1 MASLDVRTPG
11 TLLSPQLQ
19 LEGVIENLNQLCV
32 AATEA
37 TPQYNGL
44 DLQVVLS
51 RIRDVL
57 NVHHKVLNSQK
68 DNMGLIIRYREVH
81 AAFVKYQ
88 DALKPPPKA
97 RRSHRMKT
105 YGEEYTDPVFEQAE
119 IVDIEYK
126 ELQRDVRG
134 LAILVIRAAAELLEL
149 MGANSVFVRKKLPTR
164 Q

>member
-11 TLLSPQLQ
+11 TLCSPQLQ
-19 LEGVIENLNQLCV
+19 LEGIIENLNQLCV

-37 TPQYNGL
+37 TPEYNGL

-51 RIRDVL
+51 QIRDAL

-68 DNMGLIIRYREVH
+68 DNMGLIVRYREVH

-88 DALKPPPKA
+88 DASRPKSLQI
-97 RRSHRMKT
+97 RRSHRMKA
-105 YGEEYTDPVFEQAE
+105 YGEQHIDPVFEQPE
-119 IVDIEYK
+119 MVDNQYK

-134 LAILVIRAAAELLEL
+134 LAILVIRAAADLLEL
-149 MGANSVFVRKKLPTR
+149 HCQMYDIS
-164 Q
+164 